1 MLPRVYSLFVS
12 VISVLPAI
20 TLCFVRYTL
29 PVWRINLFSQKRM
42 YALTLAIQLRL
53 TQECATYS
61 RFIHSCDK
69 STKIQL
75 STIIG
80 LFENGLDNIT
90 AP

>member
-1 MLPRVYSLFVS
+1 MLPIVYSWFVP

-20 TLCFVRYTL
+20 TLMFCTNALR
-29 PVWRINLFSQKRM
+29 VWRINLFSQKCM
-42 YALTLAIQLRL
+42 YAVTLAIQLRL

-75 STIIG
+75 STITG
-80 LFENGLDNIT
+80 LFEMD
-90 AP
+90 

>member
-1 MLPRVYSLFVS
+1 MLPIVYSLFAS

-20 TLCFVRYTL
+20 TLCFVCNAL
-29 PVWRINLFSQKRM
+29 SVWRINLLSQKCM
-42 YALTLAIQLRL
+42 YALTLAIQLQL

-69 STKIQL
+69 SIKIQL